1 METRRESG
9 TGPVRLN
16 TIAAADDVE
25 FIVGLDS
32 AATREDMAGTEELG
46 RRESAPIPIGS
57 PARVAS
63 STQCGLCSQG
73 VPFIQVGVSIGSSVC
88 NNICPRA
95 EAPDETVVTRSRE
108 PRGAGA
114 VVPRTVGRFAH
125 GLIVRR
131 DIDRGFAFAVSCAVS
146 RAIPVV
152 VALLQVGLDR

>member
-9 TGPVRLN
+9 TRPVRLN

-25 FIVGLDS
+25 VIVDLDS
-32 AATREDMAGTEELG
+32 VATPEDMAGTEELG
-46 RRESAPIPIGS
+46 RRESAPLPIGS
-57 PARVAS
+57 AARVAS

-73 VPFIQVGVSIGSSVC
+73 VSFIQVGVSIGSSVF

-108 PRGAGA
+108 PRGAGI
-114 VVPRTVGRFAH
+114 VLPRTVGRFAD

-131 DIDRGFAFAVSCAVS
+131 DIHRGFAIVIS
-146 RAIPVV
+146 RAVPVV
-152 VALLQVGLDR
+152 VAVLQVGLDG